1 MRQTLIY
8 RGEDGYWIAECPSLP
23 GCISQGQ
30 TREEAIENIREA
42 LALYIE
48 ALEADNLPV
57 PEETFGYLSWRD
69 ETFGRRTIDELVD
82 VIRVYEKTQ

>member
-1 MRQTLIY
+1 MTMRQTLIY

-42 LALYIE
+42 IALYIE
-48 ALEADNLPV
+48 ALEEDNLPV
-57 PEETFGYLSWRD
+57 PPETFD
-69 ETFGRRTIDELVD
+69 AMLVA
-82 VIRVYEKTQ
+82 V